1 MICEPCLQGGWWN
14 TQWRMSKNFLYVQKS
29 VDMHMQCAGS
39 SKCVCQHAAG
49 VDSLVVSDVAG

>member
-1 MICEPCLQGGWWN
+1 
-14 TQWRMSKNFLYVQKS
+14 MSKNFLYVQKS

-49 VDSLVVSDVAG
+49 VDSLVVNDVAG